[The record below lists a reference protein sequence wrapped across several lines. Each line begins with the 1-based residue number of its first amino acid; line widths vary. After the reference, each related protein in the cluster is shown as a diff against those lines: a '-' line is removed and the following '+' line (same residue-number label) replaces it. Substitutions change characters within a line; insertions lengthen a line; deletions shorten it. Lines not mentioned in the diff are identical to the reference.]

1 MFNRILVPLDGSNLA
16 EAAVPIVQEIIS
28 GAKES
33 RKIEVFLLQVVPSK
47 VEIVPELAP
56 TTVRVPYSEAELE
69 QINKSVTDY
78 LYTISAA
85 LKVPNVTPRALV
97 KVSDD
102 PANEIL
108 KASDELKIDLI
119 VISTHGRSGIS
130 RWAYGSVADKIL
142 RGGNTPVFMVRAQKQ
157 ANK

>member
-1 MFNRILVPLDGSNLA
+1 MFNKILVPLDGSSLA
-16 EAAVPIVQEIIS
+16 EAAVPMVQQIIS

-47 VEIVPELAP
+47 VEIVPQFP
-56 TTVRVPYSEAELE
+56 SSPVRVPYSEAELD

-85 LKVPNVTPRALV
+85 IKKDPNVTPRALV

-102 PANEIL
+102 PATEIL
-108 KASDELKIDLI
+108 KVSDELGIDLI

-142 RGGNTPVFMVRAQKQ
+142 KGGNTPVFMVRAQKK
-157 ANK
+157 AH